1 MLRIGELARAGGVS
15 VKALRFY
22 DEIGLLVPEEIDGAS
37 RYRRYAPGQIG
48 RLRRIMALKDLGLS
62 LPAIGRILEEPESF
76 GDRLREH
83 RQRLTLEAASANE
96 RIARLDALL
105 AGGAPDVTINVIVRD
120 LPAAHGAAMR
130 ERLRRYEDLADLLC
144 LGARYLPRQAG
155 PLRRAALWHRCDTGE
170 IDGEI
175 DGEALFLSERP
186 LQTSGPL
193 RPIVLPRQRVASAV
207 YAGEEWAPSYRAIAA
222 WMTANGFEPAGP
234 KREEFMTGDIVEV
247 LVPIRRLA
255 RPAA

>member
-48 RLRRIMALKDLGLS
+48 RLRRIMALKDLGLP
-62 LPAIGRILEEPESF
+62 LPEIGRILAEPESLD
-76 GDRLREH
+76 DRLREH
-83 RQRLTLEAASANE
+83 RERLTREAAAANE

-105 AGGAPDVTINVIVRD
+105 AGGTPDVIVRD
-120 LPAAHGAAMR
+120 LPAASGAAMR
-130 ERLRRYEDLADLLC
+130 ERLQRYDDLAPLLA
-144 LGARYLPRQAG
+144 LGARQLARQARSV
-155 PLRRAALWHRCDTGE
+155 RRAALWHRCKE
-170 IDGEI
+170 GEI

-186 LQTSGPL
+186 LQTGGPL
-193 RPIVLPRQRVASAV
+193 RPIVIPRQRVASAV
-207 YAGEEWAPSYRAIAA
+207 YAGENWKPSYQAIAA

-247 LVPIRRLA
+247 LVPFRRPA

>member
-62 LPAIGRILEEPESF
+62 LPAIGRILAEPESF

-83 RQRLTLEAASANE
+83 RQRLTQEAASANE

-120 LPAAHGAAMR
+120 LPAASGAAMR
-130 ERLRRYEDLADLLC
+130 ERLQRYDDLAPLLA
-144 LGARYLPRQAG
+144 LGAKHLAREAR
-155 PLRRAALWHRCDTGE
+155 PLRRAALWHRCE
-170 IDGEI
+170 AGEI

-186 LQTSGPL
+186 LQTGGPL

-207 YAGEEWAPSYRAIAA
+207 YAGEDWAPSYRAIAA
-222 WMTANGFEPAGP
+222 WMTANGFEPSGP

-247 LVPIRRLA
+247 LVPIRRPA
-255 RPAA
+255 RPAS